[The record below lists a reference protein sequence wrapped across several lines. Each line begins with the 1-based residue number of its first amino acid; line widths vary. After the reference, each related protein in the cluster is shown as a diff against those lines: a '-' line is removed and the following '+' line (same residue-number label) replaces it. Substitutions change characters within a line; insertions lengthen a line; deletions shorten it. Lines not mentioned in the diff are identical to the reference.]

1 MHLLHAVAYLPDL
14 TINRAVSATNK
25 DVICWP
31 ESLNYGNFL
40 ISLAL
45 LN

>member
-14 TINRAVSATNK
+14 AINRAVSATNK
-25 DVICWP
+25 DVICRP